1 MQNRI
6 WIRFLLLVL
15 ALAGI
20 SVAQAQSSNLLANGG
35 LEEPFRTLRG
45 GEKPQYI
52 AEGWNLWIAPQGGPD
67 INVPGEVVLQA
78 HPGPGPVNQQ
88 GQRSQFMECAFIRC
102 TTALYQQVGNIQPN
116 TSVTASAY
124 SMLWTCNLGGGIS
137 CDSAVESGAQTRIGI
152 DPTGGTDPNNPA
164 IVWSAFVRPHRA
176 GGQEPWTQQTVTATA
191 TGTSVTV
198 FLYRSDGSKSD
209 LNRTYW
215 DNAVLTGTTGNNP
228 GGTPGQP
235 PPTPV
240 PTLPPVVAFVV
251 PQGAQED
258 GSIVH
263 TVIAGDTI
271 DSIAFAYGLTRVQ
284 LLELN
289 PSITDPRLISLGQKL
304 LIRAA
309 TSSAAPTA
317 AQPTTD
323 AAAPTADSA
332 EPTANQPEPTSAPVE
347 PTVAPPEPTA
357 APAEPTQPPP
367 PPTEAGPQPT
377 APVVVAQAGS
387 VDPASTLAQ
396 VCVLM
401 FDDVNTNR
409 LRDNGEALLPGGTI
423 ALARDGETVASHQTD
438 GTSEPHCFADLQPGA
453 YVALAAAPEGFGLTS
468 PDQRR
473 VQANAGPAITLDF
486 GAAQGVQPVVPP
498 PADGGAPLT
507 AETAPQTNPQSPLEQ
522 VLSMSG
528 LVLFGL
534 AGLALL
540 GGIGLALFLRR
551 R

>member
-6 WIRFLLLVL
+6 SIRLFLLLL
-15 ALAGI
+15 ALAGLTT
-20 SVAQAQSSNLLANGG
+20 VYAQSGNLLTNGG

-52 AEGWNLWIAPQGGPD
+52 ANGWNLWVAPQGGPD

-78 HPGPGPVNQQ
+78 HPGPGPVNQE
-88 GQRSQFMECAFIRC
+88 GQRSQFIECAFIRC
-102 TTALYQQVGNIQPN
+102 ATALYQQVGNIQPN

-176 GGQEPWTQQTVTATA
+176 GGAEPWTQQTVTATA
-191 TGTSVTV
+191 QGATVTV
-198 FLYRSDGSKSD
+198 FLYRTDGSKSD

-215 DNAVLTGTTGNNP
+215 DNAVLSGTTGNNP

-240 PTLPPVVAFVV
+240 PTSPPVVAFVV
-251 PQGAQED
+251 PQAAQDD

-289 PSITDPRLISLGQKL
+289 PAIIDPRFINLGQKL
-304 LIRAA
+304 LVRAA
-309 TSSAAPTA
+309 TNAAAPETTPDPTASSAAATAPTA
-317 AQPTTD
+317 AEQPAT
-323 AAAPTADSA
+323 
-332 EPTANQPEPTSAPVE
+332 NQPEPTA
-347 PTVAPPEPTA
+347 AAPEPTA
-357 APAEPTQPPP
+357 VPVEPTQPPP
-367 PPTEAGPQPT
+367 PPTESGPQPT
-377 APVVVAQAGS
+377 APVVVAQAGG
-387 VDPASTLAQ
+387 VDPASMLAQ

-423 ALARDGETVASHQTD
+423 ALARDGETVASHQTNGVD
-438 GTSEPHCFADLQPGA
+438 EPHCFTDLQSGA
-453 YVALAAAPEGFGLTS
+453 YIALAAAPEGFGLTS

-486 GAAQGVQPVVPP
+486 GAAQGVQPAQPP
-498 PADGGAPLT
+498 PADGGTPLT

-522 VLSMSG
+522 VLNVSG

-540 GGIGLALFLRR
+540 GGIGLAFFLRR

>member
-6 WIRFLLLVL
+6 WIRIFWLVL
-15 ALAGI
+15 ALAGF

-35 LEEPFRTLRG
+35 MEEPFRTLRG

-52 AEGWNLWIAPQGGPD
+52 ADGWNLWIEPQGGPD

-78 HPGPGPVNQQ
+78 HPGPGPANQQ

-215 DNAVLTGTTGNNP
+215 DNVVLTGTTGNNP

-240 PTLPPVVAFVV
+240 PTSPPVVAFVV
-251 PQGAQED
+251 PQAAQDD

-289 PSITDPRLISLGQKL
+289 PSITDPRLISLGQQL
-304 LIRAA
+304 LVRAA
-309 TSSAAPTA
+309 TNASSAEPTA
-317 AQPTTD
+317 ANEPETTAD
-323 AAAPTADSA
+323 AAAPTADSPA
-332 EPTANQPEPTSAPVE
+332 PTADQPDATA
-347 PTVAPPEPTA
+347 VAPEPTA
-357 APAEPTQPPP
+357 PQEPTQPPP

-409 LRDNGEALLPGGTI
+409 LRDNGEALLAGGTI

-453 YVALAAAPEGFGLTS
+453 YIALAAPPGGFGLTS

-498 PADGGAPLT
+498 PSDGGAPLT

-540 GGIGLALFLRR
+540 GGIGLAFFLRR